1 MWGLVAQ
8 PRPQLLTAR
17 RQRAVADRTRA
28 FRHAGTC
35 SLDLSL
41 PLAAARQCA
50 FTQSHPT
57 PPALA
62 SLQTDLKQ
70 AATAARI
77 AYCAAVLAQQAGP
90 MLSTLSKNAFSGGKK
105 GGGKGAKAAERGSG
119 KGGAAAAASS
129 RPVSRTSSAAAL
141 EAAGTGSGGGKAGKR
156 KAAAAPENMRVT
168 RSRH

>member
-1 MWGLVAQ
+1 MLDVVDELFS
-8 PRPQLLTAR
+8 PTKRPGVTYLWKTQRERTAW
-17 RQRAVADRTRA
+17 
-28 FRHAGTC
+28 
-35 SLDLSL
+35 
-41 PLAAARQCA
+41 
-50 FTQSHPT
+50 
-57 PPALA
+57 
-62 SLQTDLKQ
+62 QTDLKQ